1 MRGEIDADPALQ
13 LRNLGV
19 VCTEATVEL
28 AFQAVEI
35 AAHCRV
41 IGSQLGNRGIVI
53 FLLHVVMTAGPGNR
67 GPSHCEVSGNGTHYH
82 LTLHAPGSVLGESP
96 RERSE
101 ERRGG
106 NKG

>member
-1 MRGEIDADPALQ
+1 MCISVFCFSSRRRHTMCALVTGVQTFALPISGFVVVEMRGEIDADPALQ

-53 FLLHVVMTAGPGNR
+53 FLLHVVMTDRKSTRLNS
-67 GPSHCEVSGNGTHYH
+67 SH
-82 LTLHAPGSVLGESP
+82 
-96 RERSE
+96 
-101 ERRGG
+101 
-106 NKG
+106 